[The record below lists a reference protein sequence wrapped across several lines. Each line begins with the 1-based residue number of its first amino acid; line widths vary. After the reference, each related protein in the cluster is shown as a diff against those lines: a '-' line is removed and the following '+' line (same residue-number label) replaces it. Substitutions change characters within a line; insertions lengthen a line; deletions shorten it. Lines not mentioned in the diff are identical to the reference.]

1 MCART
6 AGADTREQHSE
17 SLRVL
22 TAPQALEVVVPA
34 LLQAAFARPSPGL
47 SLWAVTLR
55 LCPGLVPASLA
66 LVWLLRPGPT
76 AVWRRWPAGLVEL
89 VLLTAGD
96 LDPQGSLSGDSSGC
110 L

>member
-6 AGADTREQHSE
+6 AGADTREQQSE

-34 LLQAAFARPSPGL
+34 LLEAAFARPSPGL

-66 LVWLLRPGPT
+66 LCGSSVLGP
-76 AVWRRWPAGLVEL
+76 
-89 VLLTAGD
+89 
-96 LDPQGSLSGDSSGC
+96 QLSGGGGLRGWSS
-110 L
+110 

>member
-6 AGADTREQHSE
+6 AGADKREQQSE
-17 SLRVL
+17 RRRVL

-66 LVWLLRPGPT
+66 LVWLRPGPT